1 MTWHDTHSAHIYLEK
16 HCVFL
21 LTWWALDACRAHE
34 VFFVA
39 HILHFF
45 VIYVPPAHILVRF
58 LFVAN
63 IFGVLDLF
71 PGRILRQSVVYAGS
85 DQRLRLSLEFDQI
98 SAGIYQCAIQRR
110 GDGGADQA
118 LAKVLKSSLNWTCAV
133 SVKCDHCAWSWDLT
147 QKCTL
152 VGNNRAHDA
161 VIVII
166 LNLNSHR
173 VTDITNY
180 HRKQSEYSKSKAKSK
195 AKKEKQS
202 TGLNIE

>member
-1 MTWHDTHSAHIYLEK
+1 MTWHDTHSAHVYLEK

-71 PGRILRQSVVYAGS
+71 LGRILRQSVVYVGS
-85 DQRLRLSLEFDQI
+85 DQRLRLSLEFGQI
-98 SAGIYQCAIQRR
+98 SPGIYQCAIQRR
-110 GDGGADQA
+110 GTEG
-118 LAKVLKSSLNWTCAV
+118 LTKLWRKFLKVRWIGPVLFQWN
-133 SVKCDHCAWSWDLT
+133 
-147 QKCTL
+147 
-152 VGNNRAHDA
+152 
-161 VIVII
+161 VII
-166 LNLNSHR
+166 VLDHETWLRSVHWLATTR
-173 VTDITNY
+173 LMML
-180 HRKQSEYSKSKAKSK
+180 SLLLF
-195 AKKEKQS
+195 S
-202 TGLNIE
+202 T

>member
-1 MTWHDTHSAHIYLEK
+1 MAWHDTHSAHIYLEK

-21 LTWWALDACRAHE
+21 LTAWALDACRAHE

-85 DQRLRLSLEFDQI
+85 DQRLRLSLEFGQI

-110 GDGGADQA
+110 GTEG
-118 LAKVLKSSLNWTCAV
+118 LTKRWRKFWKVRCIGPVLFQWN
-133 SVKCDHCAWSWDLT
+133 
-147 QKCTL
+147 
-152 VGNNRAHDA
+152 
-161 VIVII
+161 VII
-166 LNLNSHR
+166 VPDHETWLRSVHWL
-173 VTDITNY
+173 VT
-180 HRKQSEYSKSKAKSK
+180 
-195 AKKEKQS
+195 
-202 TGLNIE
+202 TGLMMLSLLLLST

>member
-1 MTWHDTHSAHIYLEK
+1 MSHTNKRYRSEEISPKAL
-16 HCVFL
+16 CFS
-21 LTWWALDACRAHE
+21 WWALDICMLRKWSFLCGSYFAFLCNLCSSRSYFGTISIRCQHFWDSGSIPCAHFAAIGSLCWE
-34 VFFVA
+34 R
-39 HILHFF
+39 
-45 VIYVPPAHILVRF
+45 PALQA
-58 LFVAN
+58 LS
-63 IFGVLDLF
+63 
-71 PGRILRQSVVYAGS
+71 RIWPNLRWN
-85 DQRLRLSLEFDQI
+85 LSMRN
-98 SAGIYQCAIQRR
+98 SKT

-118 LAKVLKSSLNWTCAV
+118 LAKVLKSPLYWTGAL

-180 HRKQSEYSKSKAKSK
+180 HRKLRKYSKSI
-195 AKKEKQS
+195 
-202 TGLNIE
+202 NISLTKWKYD